1 MIYFDYTA
9 TTKPRK
15 EVVDLY
21 QKVNSDYW
29 YNPSSIY
36 KTGVVSDSL
45 FKDCESN
52 VIKTL
57 KLQNKKV
64 IFTSGATEANNLAIY
79 GICNNYLYQ
88 NKNIITTKIEHPS
101 VLSCYQDLEKKGFIV
116 NYLSVD
122 EDGLINVEELKELI
136 NNDTIL
142 VSIMWVNNI
151 VGSIQPIEEVIKIT
165 KQYPRVKLHVDS
177 VQGIGKIEPK
187 FSFND
192 VDLFTL
198 SSHKINGLK
207 SSGALIMN
215 DRIVLS
221 SIIKGATQQEG
232 IRPGTIDV
240 SLAAATTKALML
252 IQSELDSHYDY
263 VLELH
268 NYFKQQLTG
277 LPNVL
282 INGANKNYSPY
293 ILNISI
299 LNTESETFIHYLERF
314 EIYVAAGSACNS
326 KTKKPEKTIYAM
338 TNDERRAVTSLRIS
352 LSYVST
358 KDEIDEFVKCLRK
371 FLEK

>member
-36 KTGVVSDSL
+36 KAGVVSDSL
-45 FKDCESN
+45 FKDCENN
-52 VIKTL
+52 VLKAL

-101 VLSCYQDLEKKGFIV
+101 VLSCYQDLEKKGFTV

-122 EDGLINVEELKELI
+122 EDGIINVEELKELI

-177 VQGIGKIEPK
+177 VQGIGKINPQ
-187 FSFND
+187 FNFND

-215 DRIVLS
+215 DKIVLS
-221 SIIKGATQQEG
+221 PIIKGATQQEG

-252 IQSELDSHYDY
+252 IQSELDSHYNY
-263 VLELH
+263 VLDLH
-268 NYFKQQLTG
+268 NYFKQQLSG

-358 KDEIDEFVKCLRK
+358 RDEIDEFIKCLRK